1 MTRAAVMALFA
12 KYQLDAIVYSTL
24 PRPAQYIK
32 PDGLPAPSDSPTN
45 LANESGF
52 PDLIVPAGMTWSGL
66 PVTISFFGQAFSEGK
81 LLAYGYDF
89 EQATKA
95 RVLPKHTPALPSDVP
110 GVASARESP

>member
-1 MTRAAVMALFA
+1 LSDPSCIAAKNEALVSTKAAVMALFA
-12 KYQLDAIVYSTL
+12 KYQLDAIVYPTL

-66 PVTISFFGQAFSEGK
+66 PVIAAPRPCFALLFSVRSPS
-81 LLAYGYDF
+81 LLAIDPH
-89 EQATKA
+89 Q
-95 RVLPKHTPALPSDVP
+95 RRALNVF
-110 GVASARESP
+110 